1 MSNNLC
7 CDVNLLLNLF
17 TTCFLLGTSLMRGTS
32 EASHPLNRGL
42 RQCSSAKEK
51 RINIDEK

>member
-1 MSNNLC
+1 
-7 CDVNLLLNLF
+7 
-17 TTCFLLGTSLMRGTS
+17 MRGTS

-42 RQCSSAKEK
+42 RQCSSVKEK